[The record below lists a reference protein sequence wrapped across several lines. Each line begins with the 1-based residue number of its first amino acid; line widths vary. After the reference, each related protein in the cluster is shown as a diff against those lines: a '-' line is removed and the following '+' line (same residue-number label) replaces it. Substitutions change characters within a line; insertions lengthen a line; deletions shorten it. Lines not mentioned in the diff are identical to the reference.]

1 MAVSLNKRKALKDK
15 KRQTEKRKYKTL
27 IKNQNKIIEN
37 ECFKQSGLKQSEVDF
52 TNLKNLFS
60 QAQKI
65 LDKVAR
71 KGIIHKNSAARRKS
85 KISHRIN
92 DLEKKFRLDNS
103 APNSISVE
111 E

>member
-1 MAVSLNKRKALKDK
+1 MAVSLNKRKAFKDK

-27 IKNQNKIIEN
+27 IKNQNKIIES
-37 ECFKQSGLKQSEVDF
+37 ECFKQSSIKQNETDF
-52 TNLKNLFS
+52 THLKKLLS

-65 LDKVAR
+65 LDKAAQ

-85 KISHRIN
+85 RLNHKIN
-92 DLEKKFRLDNS
+92 NLERQIRVDNS
-103 APNSISVE
+103 ATNSVSIE

>member
-1 MAVSLNKRKALKDK
+1 MIVTLNKRKAFKDK

-37 ECFKQSGLKQSEVDF
+37 ECFKQGNLKQNEVDF
-52 TNLKNLFS
+52 TNLKKLLS
-60 QAQKI
+60 QVQKI
-65 LDKVAR
+65 LDKAAR

-85 KISHRIN
+85 KISHKIN
-92 DLEKKFRLDNS
+92 NLERQVRTNNFAKNS
-103 APNSISVE
+103 ALAE

>member
-1 MAVSLNKRKALKDK
+1 MTASLNKRKALKDK

-65 LDKVAR
+65 LDKAAQ

-85 KISHRIN
+85 KISHKAN
-92 DLEKKFRLDNS
+92 NLEKQIGLDNS
-103 APNSISVE
+103 ASNSISFE